1 VKATKKKKNKEINSG
16 ASRNETASW
25 RMQHVYLNYNTT
37 KDLLEI
43 QKNLRGFIFN
53 EFNDYGNVGPIMIME
68 MSDRNFP

>member
-1 VKATKKKKNKEINSG
+1 
-16 ASRNETASW
+16 
-25 RMQHVYLNYNTT
+25 MQHDMYLNYNTT